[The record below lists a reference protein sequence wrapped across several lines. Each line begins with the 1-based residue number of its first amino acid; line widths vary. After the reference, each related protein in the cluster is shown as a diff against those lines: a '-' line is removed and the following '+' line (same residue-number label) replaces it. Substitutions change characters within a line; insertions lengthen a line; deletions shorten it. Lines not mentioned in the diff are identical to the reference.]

1 MPQKF
6 ARVFALIA
14 LVVPLGAAPKKPGWI
29 TGPDPK
35 YPDTKYMTGVGIG
48 ADLDGARSNAR
59 AEIAR
64 TFRARVQQTLT
75 DQQTESSTSS
85 GKKRGPAQGTQKS
98 QMDTTL
104 STDTLLEGVAVAET
118 FYDAKAKKHYALA
131 VLDKIALRRTL
142 TGQIV
147 EKEQTISVERNRA
160 NESQN
165 PLERARALS
174 AAVAAARER
183 DELSAR
189 RRIVDPSGMVDMP
202 TGSTSELETALN
214 KTLSDIPVTVTAE
227 GPDGSKVRDVVTA
240 QITGLGLKVSEGTK
254 SGLAVKAKLD
264 VSPFDRGVPEWT
276 FFQWNGTV
284 ELVDVTTG
292 QVVSSSTPDGVEGHL
307 TTNTA
312 RSKTIS
318 AGDSAL
324 GQEAA
329 RLVNEYLF
337 SR

>member
-1 MPQKF
+1 MPQKIV
-6 ARVFALIA
+6 RVFALIA
-14 LVVPLGAAPKKPGWI
+14 LVVPLWAAPKKPDWI

-292 QVVSSSTPDGVEGHL
+292 QVVSSATPDGVEGHL

-329 RLVNEYLF
+329 RLVNDYLF
-337 SR
+337 TR